1 MGAWQVRVKLQ
12 IEAWHALLKSGQRDH
27 LDCIKADR
35 PHLQRAGHR
44 PFHQGL
50 LKALA

>member
-35 PHLQRAGHR
+35 PISSARATAHSTKGCSKR
-44 PFHQGL
+44 S
-50 LKALA
+50 